1 MAFNLVLKIAAP
13 KQKRENY
20 KKTKLTEAICII
32 DNNGEFKAKL
42 LQNIDTFK
50 ANSVFSF
57 TEDSYNLENKRIVFT
72 HNKDERGNIVQV
84 IRDKIRAKWFPGI
97 KSQYTP
103 FYKDYIMKGN
113 IVEIKGKHYFKF
125 KRLVGKG
132 EYKIDKNYFNDEE
145 W

>member
-13 KQKRENY
+13 KQKRETY
-20 KKTKLTEAICII
+20 KKTKLTEALCII
-32 DNNGEFKAKL
+32 DNGEFKAKL
-42 LQNIDTFK
+42 LNDIDTFK
-50 ANSVFSF
+50 ANSIFSF

-72 HNKDERGNIVQV
+72 RNKDERGNIIQV
-84 IRDKIRAKWFPGI
+84 IRDKIRARWFPGI
-97 KSQYTP
+97 ESQYTP

-113 IVEIKGKHYFKF
+113 IVEIKGEHYFKF

-132 EYKIDKNYFNDEE
+132 NYEIDKTYFNDEE